1 VVGDSF
7 GVPLL
12 MELHGRGLVFT
23 GHSGPVISPRGALPD
38 ELLGAVR
45 ALHSAVVQRDAARV
59 ERLVVRQTE
68 SSQQLA
74 ARVCNGPRLKRWKP
88 RDAIVVHQVGLF
100 GALVTMSLTFEQPT
114 EVRQTWLRDTEWRL
128 AWETFDVGPIS

>member
-1 VVGDSF
+1 
-7 GVPLL
+7 
-12 MELHGRGLVFT
+12 
-23 GHSGPVISPRGALPD
+23 
-38 ELLGAVR
+38 
-45 ALHSAVVQRDAARV
+45 
-59 ERLVVRQTE
+59 
-68 SSQQLA
+68 
-74 ARVCNGPRLKRWKP
+74 LKRWKP